1 MGNTS
6 FDFDNI
12 FDAII
17 LLYILTHI
25 TSRNHQVPEFLYTTK
40 NCTLSKYNTSFIYF
54 YLQTQFWKLAL
65 KELFY

>member
-1 MGNTS
+1 LENTS
-6 FDFDNI
+6 FDNI

-25 TSRNHQVPEFLYTTK
+25 AFRNQVPEFLYRIK

-54 YLQTQFWKLAL
+54 YLQTFQFWKLAL